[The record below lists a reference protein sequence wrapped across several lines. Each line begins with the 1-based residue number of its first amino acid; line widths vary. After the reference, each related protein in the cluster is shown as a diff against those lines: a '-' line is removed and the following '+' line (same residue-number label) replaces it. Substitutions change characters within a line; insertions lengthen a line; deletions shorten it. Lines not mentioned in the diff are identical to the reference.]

1 MIFLSQFASICIVIN
16 VINFHKSL
24 SLFVKSIAESCIN
37 LCSSLLTHIN
47 SVSRPITI
55 GGGILQ
61 IGIRRARKSISV
73 GRITPEAT
81 RAPSEI
87 YPSQASL
94 EQGEWGYFE
103 NRMRRKNPTPT
114 VMYGEIGRP
123 SILVPRGLLA
133 RILFSLCLCFDSLSL
148 RSSTYVIDF
157 DVGER
162 GGVRGR

>member
-37 LCSSLLTHIN
+37 LCSSILTHIN

-61 IGIRRARKSISV
+61 IGIRRVRKSISV

-87 YPSQASL
+87 YPSL

-103 NRMRRKNPTPT
+103 NRMRRKYPTPT

-133 RILFSLCLCFDSLSL
+133 RKLFSLCLCFDSLSL